1 MAKKS
6 KKSLSLLS
14 GALSGATLLVDF
26 YNSYVYRSKNRK
38 LSYISVG
45 IGVTDI
51 FLDFY
56 LSFGSKNKFV
66 KAWSVF
72 SMGRQ
77 VLGAVKKVKAIQTQ
91 HETSR

>member
-6 KKSLSLLS
+6 KKALSILS

-26 YNSYVYRSKNRK
+26 YNSYVYRSKNHK
-38 LSYISVG
+38 LSYVSVG
-45 IGVTDI
+45 IGLADVL
-51 FLDFY
+51 LDFY

-77 VLGAVKKVKAIQTQ
+77 ILGSVKKIKAI
-91 HETSR
+91 RARA